1 MKTAILTALVM
12 SSFGVGFFAAVPSA
26 SAEVD
31 MRTLMRRYETQKKN
45 CERYADDLKR
55 VKDNEIISKYS
66 QYRACYPYMDEYTPF
81 TKTLVDELMRLAFLA
96 DTTEDPQEAQQHL
109 REYKD
114 FFHTHMANIDILR
127 AGYSLSVDNPRFG
140 NPVFLRKVIK
150 VMDGLLYQPG
160 RPPARTPELA
170 HYVISYGEEDY
181 ILNKIGG
188 KLIKS
193 EIFEV
198 NSIYYNVHDI
208 EDPKTGEIE
217 THYFNITTPITVE
230 KERKRINEYNRGPDV
245 IRL

>member
-1 MKTAILTALVM
+1 
-12 SSFGVGFFAAVPSA
+12 
-26 SAEVD
+26 
-31 MRTLMRRYETQKKN
+31 MRTLMRRYEIQKKN
-45 CERYADDLKR
+45 CEKSADALLR
-55 VKDNEIISKYS
+55 VKDADILPKYA

-81 TKTLVDELMRLAFLA
+81 TKNLVDELMRLAFLA
-96 DTTEDPQEAQQHL
+96 DTTENPQEAQQYL

-127 AGYSLSVDNPRFG
+127 AGYSLSRDNPRFG

-160 RPPARTPELA
+160 RPKALSPDLA
-170 HYVISYGEEDY
+170 FFVMSYGEEDY

-188 KLIKS
+188 KLIRS

-198 NSIYYNVHDI
+198 NSSYFNLHEI

-217 THYFNITTPITVE
+217 TYYFNITTPITVE
-230 KERKRINEYNRGPDV
+230 KERKRMDEYNRGPDV